1 LDVLII
7 NSKGDLFPSK
17 SIAAKDQIIAFKA
30 LRILN
35 RKGFFADQDKIK
47 LRSESLLDQLVLP
60 SDLVRYQLLSLFFE
74 SLQYDD
80 QLKNQKL
87 QETYANNLTLYS
99 QLFEEDLILE
109 EIFSNQYYGRNAAI
123 EEHVISK
130 LTNLKEHFQQI
141 TLNIADSIPKS
152 FRLGS
157 LSLLKRNFLSL
168 QEDADENSDLVQKKI
183 DFVHTSTVKKNL
195 QQLMQAVMTEQPIL
209 LQGELGCG
217 KSALIRELAKQTN
230 NEKDLIV
237 LYINDQTDGKSLIG
251 SYVCTDVPGEFIW
264 EAGVITRAVMKGYW
278 LVIEDID
285 RVNLEIV
292 SMLSLL
298 LESRLLLLPFH
309 SKPIRAHY
317 NFRLFGTR
325 TMKIH
330 SSLTP
335 HGPEDTVTI
344 FSSSTMLFS
353 QRNFSQIWHYIT
365 FETLPTEEIREI
377 IDVKYP
383 AIRKTLIDNLFQ
395 IMIPTSLTVAISNN
409 KGRPL
414 TLVEILKLANRF
426 QLYPSSEYLTDNT
439 QGQIVLDIID
449 VLYGK
454 VRIPDRYLSLM
465 KELVALLRNNGFLR
479 HSIESLTNDIPEIIN
494 NRMGNQQELKV
505 GRATLI
511 CASEGMLSS
520 SSSSN
525 ANSLKD
531 AMLLHDRKEQTSSS
545 ANFALTNYSKRFIE
559 KLAVSVQMKEP
570 VLLVG
575 ETGGGKTTTVQ
586 ELASLLG
593 KQLHVQNLSLGSDVN
608 DLLGGYRPVSIRQ
621 LLLPYYEQFL
631 RLFQPTFISPATPV
645 ESREKAE
652 KYLKTVARFFSNE
665 EWAKLLNAFETA
677 CMSATKNL
685 AKDIATE
692 TRVEALKIL
701 NNTMED
707 WEEFRIVVKRLQNNL
722 QKIENG
728 FAFSFQKGLLYD
740 AMQNG
745 YWILLDE
752 INLASSETLQ
762 ILSNILDFKNNKI
775 YTDVNDKNDKNGD
788 GNCIHVHKEFFL
800 FAAMN
805 PPTDI
810 CKKELPESLRNRFTE
825 FYVPELTDAQ
835 DLTIIVSKYLQG
847 FLNDAEKIRSI
858 VDVYLQC
865 RTAAES
871 ILSDGAGLKPRYSLR
886 SLTRSLKAALSF
898 KRMGLNPLGRCL
910 YEGFLLNFQSLLNEK
925 SRELMDKLLKS
936 ALWTESEGKSED
948 KEEKI
953 TTSSKG
959 SGKRKSDGKEKRKE
973 TEFGDSDSAWTS
985 FRPFKMKT
993 GPLPT
998 IDWTE
1003 TNNAT
1008 NRKFIPTPAV
1018 KKHIRTIAAAISA
1031 NVSAILLQGPTSVG
1045 KTTMIQYIAAKAGY
1059 KCVRINNHEQTDIQE
1074 YLGTYV
1080 TGPDGRLAF
1089 QYGLLVE
1096 ALKNGYWIILDEL
1109 NLAPSDILEALN
1121 RLLDDN
1127 REILI
1132 PETGEIVKPA
1142 PGFYLFATQN
1152 PPGIYGGR
1160 KPLSLAFRNRFVEI
1174 DIPDLPADEIVTII
1188 EESCGIANKFA
1199 RMLVNIM
1206 LELQKNRQ
1214 NSSLLLGKY
1223 GSLTV
1228 RDLIKWGKRSPQS
1241 ALDVAR
1247 EGYMLLV
1254 EKLRTQEEKAIV
1266 IKILSDVCKVNLQKE
1281 IMFPPSQE
1289 LVNAYT
1295 LLKNSNLHLVGV
1307 SGIAI
1312 TSSFNRMW
1320 TLLWHALEHNEP
1332 VLLIGE
1338 TGCGKTM
1345 VSQLYAAYKQQNLK
1359 ILNCHQSTET
1369 SDFIGGYRPVRGRE
1383 VAKQE
1388 LIQNCQQVLQFVQ
1401 EQRLSTAW
1409 NGLSITQDT
1418 SDTDLDVFIK
1428 KSDGLLQSSGTISS
1442 DSSMAQLL
1450 QSTKALQ
1457 VKLQSIFEWQDGPL
1471 IEAMSLGELFLIDEI
1486 NLAEDAV
1493 IERINSVLEF
1503 HSEITLAEKG
1513 SSKEIEKLI
1522 AHPNFKIIATMNPS
1536 GDYGKRELSPALRS
1550 RFTEIWIP
1558 SISDPKEIQAIIE
1571 EILSFPAELNT
1582 STHSTLNKNLSEVIS
1597 ASILLFIDW
1606 INTKI
1611 TQEMAGKKILIS
1623 IREILAWTSFIQ
1635 QLQVTDVQQAMLG
1648 YFHGAFLIILD
1659 GLGVGQHYSR
1669 DLIKRL
1675 KLEAFQFLLSLLPP
1689 AYEESI
1695 RLSSEYLVIP
1705 TKETVARVL
1714 PHRDE
1719 QSFIVGTFKIPLGH
1733 SASIKQDSSYAF
1745 DTPTTILNL
1754 GRILRGLQIHRPIL
1768 LEGPPGIGKSSIIHN
1783 LALATGHKLVRI
1795 NLSEH
1800 TELSDLLGSDL
1811 PMSNTDSSSPGENA
1825 PKFKW
1830 YDGIFLTAMKEG
1842 SWVLLDELN
1851 LAPQNVLEGLNAC
1864 FDHRETV
1871 YIPEICQSVACAKTF
1886 RVFCTQNPMNEGG
1899 GRKGLPSSFLS
1910 RFTRVFVEA
1919 LNNSDLYEIITKVIY
1934 DNKATKSTG
1943 AAEDEEPMMVTTA
1956 DHPSHSLE
1964 GNTLLFHYFPDDEFL
1979 GIIAKMVS
1987 FITELDSSTSLG
1999 NFGRVGAPWEFNLR
2013 DVFRWYELLKYL
2025 LYENYSSLH
2034 LEKTL
2039 GFDHSQLKSYFV
2051 SLSIYLLFV
2060 LRLRTTTD
2068 REQIIAVFQKFF
2080 EFPLNCHLLSFH
2092 DSFHHFQDLMQT
2104 KRNQT
2109 NLPHNFSR
2117 VLSPSNDLFDR
2128 SHQSLDSNMI
2138 DVIQAMDYAVQLQW
2152 PVLAIG
2158 AMHSGKRKAIEYLA
2172 HKYHRPLHIFSV
2184 IPSLDSSELLGS
2196 FEQATIQKKFLKIVE
2211 RLQRIISNLLSKF
2224 LSLPFQMDISNEESG
2239 NSFLQWI
2246 ANKLRVLLLEINEL
2260 EKKVSLLDSSH
2271 SSNSEGASLQI
2282 DTSISSLFQLIM
2294 NELLSLSSSSPS
2306 HTTKDSLSS
2315 FTENLAAVQHSL
2327 QELYQELKI
2336 CFTADGKLNDNYR
2349 GVFTW
2354 ENGVVVDAVIH
2365 GHWLILDNINLA
2377 TSSVLDRINS
2387 ILEPNGS
2394 IILTEDGTGKEIFP
2408 HKNFRIFFTMD
2419 PNYGEISRAMRNR
2432 CLEIYFLKENH
2443 SSDLQLQLHSKELIA
2458 NTPFKKLRHM
2468 DLTNLFFTSLKLYQ
2482 NSTSGL
2488 LLTWGRELI
2497 RRFTNDHQ
2505 SNMKESQ
2512 SFDVHHLNSKLEGL
2526 LKKCA
2531 SIGYYDFAEENQFN
2545 NTVIRRFALSSTSH
2559 SNVDPVN
2566 VFRNPMI
2573 LNLLSK
2579 PEEIICFLVLFSLLS
2594 REHPQQEHDQQ
2605 PSKNDLLSEWILL
2618 IVQREIEKELTSFGT
2633 QLPETRSFLE
2643 HNSQLREFIQSFS
2656 ASNGLLLL
2664 GSDFHEL
2671 KEEIILFFIQ
2681 FLAIKNSSNQQNYYI
2696 ISLLL
2701 HFYFSSNKFQN
2712 KFQSTTALYQ
2722 QLTSET
2728 NSKHSKLLFS
2738 FFAHSARQ
2746 LHYQSHDETIVKS
2759 MNLLSYLT
2767 SIQSGNKSLDGN
2779 YQNNRK
2785 LTILLKVY
2793 RFLGEL
2799 NAMFLSFIQT
2809 TSPHRLSSEEF
2820 HLINQKIWNSV
2831 DLIWCI
2837 FSQQPYNPDD
2847 DDDDTP
2853 EEIYP
2858 KNWDYLQLLLT
2869 WIDEGLDSLTVQS
2882 EALHDSLDEIQQS
2895 LAEILSLMERC
2906 SFNQLQQRGED
2917 NYLSSEAAVCHINRR
2932 KVDYSQFGGRPPLPT
2947 FHSPTDG
2954 IITLV
2959 EKETAVHAF
2968 WNCVEEFQTFM
2979 TTQMISRSNNNS
2991 RTMKSSQSVNSSFH
3005 LTHDHY
3011 QDEKQI
3017 HLFRDYLA
3025 LFSTFYLNYTN
3036 QIPSKF
3042 MKNAVN
3048 GTSTRSSFFIKK
3060 LIPFE
3065 NFSLLVEKLK
3075 TQFIDYYTSY
3085 AVLEFNELI
3094 GRLNQLEITERETFL
3109 FTNDV
3114 LKDRIALETKKQI
3127 LKNVDHFLYEYIAQ
3141 ELLTIRDL
3149 IAFIYSSIFFAKS
3162 PLTDDHLVSEL
3173 LHSFSQ
3179 LSNKIKKFVE
3189 LYLHYSLNNPIYLRE
3204 LQMIQWVLD
3213 AAVLFQTKNLS
3224 VPAVQEQWKDCWEIL
3239 GFILQKSLVSLD
3251 NLVYLVSNQSS
3262 SQNSL
3267 FSHVSNY
3274 SFMTPTIKLFFDRH
3288 RASDDE
3294 NHQYP
3299 STGLLQQQRSRN
3311 EMISQPKLDSVA
3323 VHSILKLTDINLL
3336 VPNVNIGP
3344 VRNVVRENTERILTV
3359 SSFQDAKTSL
3369 LLSFQSLLFVNV
3381 NEESEKEQ
3389 ILHNSERRVLRILSY
3404 LLEVLCSSTEFFSR
3418 EGQEFLASL
3427 ISSVQSAMISM
3438 STSPNSALVIQTII
3452 LPLLNHR
3459 HAVMESV
3466 NDSNMKYL
3474 FENCLFPICEKL
3486 SMLTTVSMKEEMR
3499 ENLICYCSTMIG
3511 IIRLQFLV
3519 PDSLLDPAIEPL
3531 YKSELLKTKLK
3542 ESKGQIISEL
3552 IINSFQESRN
3562 KIIFNQSVIDKM
3574 VGHEMISK
3582 EISVYE
3588 DDIIIRPKQTENR
3601 ENTNSNNVHSMANQ
3615 SKYSE
3620 LVLLLQ
3626 SFFMNGPLEF
3636 MKLLEFMERA
3646 SPILFNHQETVNN
3659 TNKVQLFHEITM
3671 ILTNIQSMM
3680 DTLNKNF
3687 SFGYEDVNVPIFSC
3701 LENIC
3706 SGITG
3711 IYQNLMKTAS
3721 INALSINKLHSEDEN
3736 TLISIIHDCLTM
3748 LSFTS
3753 FDADEKIDSSVL
3765 TRISTLAE
3773 KLFGIIQK
3781 NNFFTQKETLLVNPL
3796 VQHALYVLYYL
3807 LIRLDAFLG
3816 MNCSVEEENHH
3827 EYRSVISQSKQILEF
3842 FVLKYF
3848 EYLKEKELFDRK
3860 NASMYDI
3867 RDEEELKKNAELKEE
3882 QAFRQSFPNYLE
3894 DLHPIKSGI
3903 TNGNEEEEDD
3913 NELVTRSSFPSSSNE
3928 RKKSLNHNSFVD
3940 PFDEKVLFNIVNIL
3954 TRIICFDAKTTS
3966 SLSSGLPMKE
3976 RLSSVVLNAH
3986 FADLLFMKNYELIL
4000 QNSNNINDKQQ
4011 QGKTYDGLLLHA
4023 IQFNAYF
4030 NPLSATSFMKS
4041 TGKESKR
4048 KGKKQ
4053 QPEILTQS
4061 PLIMDKDLL
4070 LLFNPLYLSYYL
4082 PSSMMDSV
4090 TPEEAKNSPFAALL
4104 DYQPKDFHH
4113 DYSLTEIVYLIPSLN
4128 GILTRCSYLL
4138 KQFPS
4143 NELLIKIMKFIQQIY
4158 YEFSVTSS
4166 LGKLLISLQLLLK
4179 VTEEWEINSPKLY
4192 SFSEQ
4197 IMDLS
4202 LLINRWRKI
4211 ELRSWTHL
4219 LRTKEISIIQNKLIT
4234 QNYFFHLY
4242 KIYFMDLEEF
4252 LRALSVPKF
4261 VARNYESYFHRNKKS
4276 LSSVAEYNSS
4286 SAWKS
4291 LLTEDNT
4298 PDWIFSN
4305 EDKTQKKVFDEELTE
4320 EDQKRCE
4327 AFDKEVSSYLTKLL
4341 NTLDSL
4347 LRSSTVG
4354 EFPILLHSLRVMCLL
4369 LSKDISHFEEQE
4381 QSKRKSKK
4389 PLANMR
4395 KQELFV
4401 KHSMKKRIMKLSFGI
4416 WEYYSS
4422 FLVNV
4427 RRFQELMMK
4436 PIQEKITNEV
4446 KLGKWDSLNIYALLE
4461 NSEKIN
4467 RKLNKIIKEYEDEVL
4482 AFPVFTLLQK
4492 DLCKDLI
4499 SENGELI
4506 PSLAVPANSSLFP
4519 HLTTTTTTTS
4529 QNQKTNETTFLNSIL
4544 KHPLFS
4550 QSSKGSQRT
4559 EESSLVITKFP
4570 NLLKFQTRQKR
4581 MMKFLNNLFN
4591 FNHFQFLQEELEQ
4604 ELSSQRK
4611 PKLLKP
4617 KEENSA
4623 VGEQQEEMKEEANEE
4638 ISEEMKQREREIA
4651 VSNTKTISYG
4661 LQSHYFIESSVSDI
4675 FARMDSLR
4683 QENTTKPMK
4692 QKSVRDLL
4700 IALQEFGF
4708 STLRSALPPM
4718 FNEKNLNEFI
4728 LEIGKEIPSMKMM
4741 NSLSSPS
4748 SSSSVS
4754 LSSEVLERGE
4764 YYYYRNIMEFNQL
4777 KTQSHSMHT
4786 NDLSQKEILHMVIL
4800 SENMIFQNVKLRLSM
4815 ESSMREWNHFQSLQ
4829 SQLQDY
4835 LFSFEESS
4843 TLLADVSHEQS
4854 VESINTRYS
4863 HQLQKV
4869 YQLMIILLEFNEIIR
4884 AAIESETLVQK
4895 NYEENGL
4902 NLDLS
4907 HLKVFEIE
4915 NLKALQQFVESSVE
4929 QMVLFFEGSKRIN
4942 QLEELSAFNSTNVI
4956 SFNEKRSALSQI
4968 QSVLT
4973 DVQSKFVSYEQTVI
4987 SLSTRE
4993 NYQRIFDLVEGLLL
5007 SNKND
5012 HHKMIE
5018 DQNDE
5023 NLASHEEKQNNPVA
5037 TPEKDKLT
5045 SSFLEKTDKTVTRC
5059 LKVIERLNGLTSSIQ
5074 NYLTNASVDETAM
5087 TAATIE
5093 KSLIGCFGEV
5103 IFSSNTT
5110 SLELNLTQLISLTIY
5125 SFHCFQLVNLSE
5137 NIESLLRL
5145 LRNPA
5150 LLSQSTEE
5158 KSLKRN
5164 IIHQLINLLSFIQS
5178 SYQLLFQQLLLVYK
5192 TMNKFTY
5199 IIIRIF
5205 RNLLVKGICA
5215 NPAEDSEDQNKDEN
5229 KKDDLS
5235 QMKFDGEGTGMGEGE
5250 GQKDVSDQI
5259 ENEEQLLGLK
5269 NEPKDENE
5277 QSNEEKKEKKE
5288 KLNKEEQEK
5297 GMEMNEDFEG
5307 EMYDLEQEQEEE
5319 EKEDEEEEEDEE
5331 EKEDPEREMGEA
5343 NYDDIIDEKQWDS
5356 EDDEEEEN
5364 KDKDGKEQE
5373 QKQKEKMEKDTKSK
5387 GKKLEEMVT
5396 GEEEDEEEDNK
5407 DRKEGDQE
5415 EMNEANDENENE
5427 DEEEDGKVNEDN
5439 EEDYLDK
5446 PQGMKVKENPK
5457 EKENEEKKD
5466 NENEE
5471 EEGEEEEE
5479 VEGEKEEGEEAGEG
5493 MDFDEVDENAAQN
5506 QPEGE
5511 EQKEGEEEKD
5521 QEINL
5526 PDDLNIDGEKEEG
5539 ENDEN
5544 QENNN
5549 EQMEI
5554 DSINDEEEQPLED
5567 ENEEKPPPLH
5577 EPMEKK
5583 EKQKKNKPMAFGVQS
5598 MESEEQII
5606 NDQDEEKK
5614 KPELNQEKQK
5624 KGPRKD
5630 QPQSNAPEK
5639 EEQVD
5644 QEDQPPPQS
5653 SEGGGPDN
5661 QKTTSNQR
5669 NPPPEEENNKN
5680 KSSAYKEPANPFLS
5694 KGNIEKEW
5702 FRRLNITNNLQDDAL
5717 HDENEEDEDNDE
5729 NQQNRGQGEY
5739 EYDQNQ
5745 ANENKPME
5753 QVLGKDNN
5761 KQQDQNNALQQ
5772 PMLDDS
5778 NEIKQQQDQ
5787 ESQQQQQQEDNQ
5799 QQQGRHLF
5807 DETKPD
5813 DDENLSSKR
5822 KLQEEKEAERK
5833 RQMDEEHPNSPQK
5846 KKQKTNTSA
5855 EEEEEK
5861 KKKQK
5866 MEKHKEELSEEY
5878 PEELE
5883 DESEKPTSMEEMDYL
5898 ENKKPVNTNSQFN
5911 FGQFQESED
5920 EEEEMGSEE
5929 EEEIDEIMKGII
5941 YEDENDDQAL
5951 TLTTAEKQVYLQEW
5965 NVMKQKT
5972 EMQSIQLSE
5981 SLKLILEPMLL
5992 TKLQG
5997 YYRSG
6002 KKISMK
6008 KIISYISSN
6017 YRKDK
6022 IWLKRKKPNQRN
6034 YQIFLLVD
6042 NSKSMKFLSK
6052 KTMEIISLL
6061 LQTFSKLEIGSLSI
6075 GTFGEKLK
6083 ILFPFPNMTYSHP
6096 LSSESTSKPTKQQQK
6111 HQKSQKPTVDPTT
6124 GAWAST
6130 GNALMLND
6138 ENTLHLLSNL
6148 TFNSN
6153 STQLNDCL
6161 NDSIPYLTQAKEL
6174 LTMSSSMMSS
6184 GSMVL
6189 QLCFIISDARID
6201 SQNRA
6206 ELEKIIQKMSEEHI
6220 LVILLIIDDPSITNS
6235 EGGNKNKD
6243 QSNSILNTKVIKF
6256 NAKGELEKPK
6266 SYFEE
6271 FPFPYYIIVQNIQ
6284 QLPEIL
6290 ADALKQWFE
6299 LIKLQLSSNQN

>member
-1 LDVLII
+1 M
-7 NSKGDLFPSK
+7 
-17 SIAAKDQIIAFKA
+17 
-30 LRILN
+30 
-35 RKGFFADQDKIK
+35 
-47 LRSESLLDQLVLP
+47 
-60 SDLVRYQLLSLFFE
+60 
-74 SLQYDD
+74 
-80 QLKNQKL
+80 
-87 QETYANNLTLYS
+87 
-99 QLFEEDLILE
+99 
-109 EIFSNQYYGRNAAI
+109 
-123 EEHVISK
+123 
-130 LTNLKEHFQQI
+130 
-141 TLNIADSIPKS
+141 
-152 FRLGS
+152 
-157 LSLLKRNFLSL
+157 
-168 QEDADENSDLVQKKI
+168 QKKI

-195 QQLMQAVMTEQPIL
+195 QQLMQAVMIELPIL

-330 SSLTP
+330 SSITP

-344 FSSSTMLFS
+344 FSSSTMLSS

-395 IMIPTSLTVAISNN
+395 ITIPTSLTVMISNN

-465 KELVALLRNNGFLR
+465 KDLVTLLRNNGFLR

-511 CASEGMLSS
+511 CEGEGLLSS

-701 NNTMED
+701 NSTMEE

-762 ILSNILDFKNNKI
+762 ILSNILDFKNTKI

-825 FYVPELTDAQ
+825 FYVPELIDAQ

-898 KRMGLNPLGRCL
+898 KRMGLSPFGRCL

-925 SRELMDKLLKS
+925 SRELMDKLLRS

-973 TEFGDSDSAWTS
+973 TEFGDVDSAWTS

-1003 TNNAT
+1003 TNSST

-1188 EESCGIANKFA
+1188 EESCGIANKFS

-1345 VSQLYAAYKQQNLK
+1345 VSQLYAAYKKQNLK

-1388 LIQNCQQVLQFVQ
+1388 LIQNCQQILQFVL
-1401 EQRLSTAW
+1401 EQQLSSEW
-1409 NGLSITQDT
+1409 NGVLITQDT
-1418 SDTDLDVFIK
+1418 SDTDLEAFIK
-1428 KSDGLLQSSGTISS
+1428 KSNALVQSSGSISS
-1442 DSSMAQLL
+1442 DSSISQLL
-1450 QSTKALQ
+1450 QSAKALQ

-1582 STHSTLNKNLSEVIS
+1582 STYSALNKNLSEVIS

-1606 INTKI
+1606 INNKI
-1611 TQEMAGKKILIS
+1611 TQEMAGKKILIT

-1635 QLQVTDVQQAMLG
+1635 QLRVTDVQQAMLG

-1675 KLEAFQFLLSLLPP
+1675 KLEAFQFLLSLLPQ

-1811 PMSNTDSSSPGENA
+1811 PMSNTDSSNSGENA

-1899 GRKGLPSSFLS
+1899 GRKGLPASFLS

-1934 DNKATKSTG
+1934 DNTATKS
-1943 AAEDEEPMMVTTA
+1943 AVAEDAMMVTTA

-1964 GNTLLFHYFPDDEFL
+1964 GNSLLFHYFPDGEFL
-1979 GIIAKMVS
+1979 GIISKMVS

-2025 LYENYSSLH
+2025 LYQNYSSLH
-2034 LEKTL
+2034 LEKNL

-2060 LRLRTTTD
+2060 LRLRTTAD

-2080 EFPLNCHLLSFH
+2080 EFPLNRHLISFH
-2092 DSFHHFQDLMQT
+2092 DSFHHFQDSMEI
-2104 KRNQT
+2104 KRSPTYSSPN
-2109 NLPHNFSR
+2109 NFSR
-2117 VLSPSNDLFDR
+2117 VLSPSNDLFGP
-2128 SHQSLDSNMI
+2128 SHQTLDSNMI

-2172 HKYHRPLHIFSV
+2172 RKYHRQLHIFSV

-2211 RLQRIISNLLSKF
+2211 RLQGIISKLLSKF
-2224 LSLPFQMDISNEESG
+2224 LSLPFQMDNSNEESG

-2282 DTSISSLFQLIM
+2282 DTSISLSFQLIM
-2294 NELLSLSSSSPS
+2294 NELLSLSNSSSS
-2306 HTTKDSLSS
+2306 QVTTNDSLSS
-2315 FTENLAAVQHSL
+2315 FSENLAAVQHSL

-2432 CLEIYFLKENH
+2432 CLEIHFLKENH
-2443 SSDLQLQLHSKELIA
+2443 SSDLQLQHSKELIG
-2458 NTPFKKLRHM
+2458 NTRFKKLRHM

-2482 NSTSGL
+2482 NSTVSL
-2488 LLTWGRELI
+2488 LLSWGRELI
-2497 RRFTNDHQ
+2497 RRFTTDHQ
-2505 SNMKESQ
+2505 SNMKESH
-2512 SFDVHHLNSKLEGL
+2512 SIDVHHLNSKLEGL

-2531 SIGYYDFAEENQFN
+2531 SIGYYDFNEENQFN
-2545 NTVIRRFALSSTSH
+2545 NTVIRRFALSNASH
-2559 SNVDPVN
+2559 SNDPVN

-2579 PEEIICFLVLFSLLS
+2579 PEEIISFLVLFSLLS
-2594 REHPQQEHDQQ
+2594 REHQQEQQ
-2605 PSKNDLLSEWILL
+2605 QSTNDLLSEWIQL

-2633 QLPETRSFLE
+2633 QLPETLSFLE
-2643 HNSQLREFIQSFS
+2643 QNSQLREFIQSFS
-2656 ASNGLLLL
+2656 SSDGLLLF

-2701 HFYFSSNKFQN
+2701 HFYFSSNTFQD

-2722 QLTSET
+2722 QLKSET
-2728 NSKHSKLLFS
+2728 SSKRNKLLFS

-2746 LHYQSHDETIVKS
+2746 LHYQNREEKLVKS
-2759 MNLLSYLT
+2759 MNLYSYLT
-2767 SIQSGNKSLDGN
+2767 SIQTGNKSLDGN

-2785 LTILLKVY
+2785 LAILLKVY

-2809 TSPHRLSSEEF
+2809 TSSPLLSSEAF

-2837 FSQQPYNPDD
+2837 FSQQPYNPDE
-2847 DDDDTP
+2847 DDDTP
-2853 EEIYP
+2853 EEIIYP

-2869 WIDEGLDSLTVQS
+2869 WIDEGLDSLTLES
-2882 EALHDSLDEIQQS
+2882 EALQDSLDEIQQS
-2895 LAEILSLMERC
+2895 LAEILNLMERC

-2917 NYLSSEAAVCHINRR
+2917 YLSSEAAVCHINRR

-2947 FHSPTDG
+2947 FHAPTDG
-2954 IITLV
+2954 IITLT

-2968 WNCVEEFQTFM
+2968 WNCLEEFQTFL
-2979 TTQMISRSNNNS
+2979 TTQMISRSNNS
-2991 RTMKSSQSVNSSFH
+2991 RTMKSQSLNSPFH
-3005 LTHDHY
+3005 LTNDHY

-3042 MKNAVN
+3042 MKNAAN
-3048 GTSTRSSFFIKK
+3048 GTSSRSSFFIKK

-3075 TQFIDYYTSY
+3075 TQFTDYYTNYS
-3085 AVLEFNELI
+3085 VVEFNELI

-3149 IAFIYSSIFFAKS
+3149 IAFIYSYIFFAKS
-3162 PLTDDHLVSEL
+3162 PLTEDHLVSEL

-3179 LSNKIKKFVE
+3179 LSTKIKKFVE

-3204 LQMIQWVLD
+3204 LQIIQWVVD
-3213 AAVLFQTKNLS
+3213 AAVVFQTKNLA

-3262 SQNSL
+3262 SQHSL
-3267 FSHVSNY
+3267 FSHESNY

-3288 RASDDE
+3288 RDDDE
-3294 NHQYP
+3294 NHQYQ
-3299 STGLLQQQRSRN
+3299 STALLQQQRSRN
-3311 EMISQPKLDSVA
+3311 EMISQPNAVA
-3323 VHSILKLTDINLL
+3323 VHSVLKLTDINLL
-3336 VPNVNIGP
+3336 VPNVNISP
-3344 VRNVVRENTERILTV
+3344 VRNVVRENTDRILTV

-3369 LLSFQSLLFVNV
+3369 LLSFQSLLFVNAH
-3381 NEESEKEQ
+3381 EESEKEQ
-3389 ILHNSERRVLRILSY
+3389 ILSRERRVLRILSY
-3404 LLEVLCSSTEFFSR
+3404 LLEVLCSSTEYFSR

-3427 ISSVQSAMISM
+3427 ISSVQLAMVSM
-3438 STSPNSALVIQTII
+3438 STSPNSVLVIQTFI
-3452 LPLLNHR
+3452 LPLLNNR
-3459 HAVMESV
+3459 NDVMAAI
-3466 NDSNMKYL
+3466 NDSNMRYV
-3474 FENCLFPICEKL
+3474 FENCLFPIFEKL
-3486 SMLTTVSMKEEMR
+3486 SLLLVSSTNEEMR
-3499 ENLICYCSTMIG
+3499 DNLICYCSTMIG

-3574 VGHEMISK
+3574 TGHEMISK

-3588 DDIIIRPKQTENR
+3588 DEIIIRPKQTENR
-3601 ENTNSNNVHSMANQ
+3601 ENNSNNVHSMANQ

-3636 MKLLEFMERA
+3636 MKLLEFMERV
-3646 SPILFNHQETVNN
+3646 SIILFNNRETVNN

-3721 INALSINKLHSEDEN
+3721 INTLSLNKMHSEDEN
-3736 TLISIIHDCLTM
+3736 ALINIINDCFTM
-3748 LSFTS
+3748 LTFTS
-3753 FDADEKIDSSVL
+3753 FGADEKINSSAIIH
-3765 TRISTLAE
+3765 ISTLSE

-3816 MNCSVEEENHH
+3816 MNCCSGEENRHD
-3827 EYRSVISQSKQILEF
+3827 YRSVISQAKKTLEF

-3848 EYLKEKELFDRK
+3848 EYLKEKEIFERK
-3860 NASMYDI
+3860 NASMYDV

-3903 TNGNEEEEDD
+3903 TTGSEEEDED
-3913 NELVTRSSFPSSSNE
+3913 ASNELATRSSFPSSSNE
-3928 RKKSLNHNSFVD
+3928 SKKSLNHNSFVD

-3954 TRIICFDAKTTS
+3954 TRIICFDSKTTS
-3966 SLSSGLPMKE
+3966 SSAGLPMKE
-3976 RLSSVVLNAH
+3976 RLSSVLLNAH

-4000 QNSNNINDKQQ
+4000 QNNNMNDKQQ
-4011 QGKTYDGLLLHA
+4011 SKKYDGLLLHA

-4053 QPEILTQS
+4053 QEVLSQS
-4061 PLIMDKDLL
+4061 PLTMDKDLL
-4070 LLFNPLYLSYYL
+4070 LLSNPLYLSYYL
-4082 PSSMMDSV
+4082 PSSMMD
-4090 TPEEAKNSPFAALL
+4090 TITTEEAKTSPFAALL
-4104 DYQPKDFHH
+4104 DYHPKDFHH

-4128 GILTRCSYLL
+4128 GFLTRCSYLL

-4252 LRALSVPKF
+4252 LRVLSVPKF

-4276 LSSVAEYNSS
+4276 LSSVSEYNSS
-4286 SAWKS
+4286 SAWRS
-4291 LLTEDNT
+4291 LLTDDNT

-4305 EDKTQKKVFDEELTE
+4305 DDKTQKKVFDEELTE

-4381 QSKRKSKK
+4381 QSKKKSKK
-4389 PLANMR
+4389 SVANAR
-4395 KQELFV
+4395 KQEMFV

-4499 SENGELI
+4499 SDNGELI
-4506 PSLAVPANSSLFP
+4506 PSLAVPANNSLFP
-4519 HLTTTTTTTS
+4519 HFTTTT
-4529 QNQKTNETTFLNSIL
+4529 QNQKTNETTFLNSLL

-4550 QSSKGSQRT
+4550 QLSKGSQRR
-4559 EESSLVITKFP
+4559 EESSRVLTKFP

-4611 PKLLKP
+4611 PKVLKQ
-4617 KEENSA
+4617 KEENA
-4623 VGEQQEEMKEEANEE
+4623 AEGEQQEEVKEEVNEE
-4638 ISEEMKQREREIA
+4638 ISEEMKQKEREIA
-4651 VSNTKTISYG
+4651 VANTKTISYG
-4661 LQSHYFIESSVSDI
+4661 LQSHYFIESSVADI
-4675 FARMDSLR
+4675 FSRIDSLR

-4708 STLRSALPPM
+4708 STLRSALPSK

-4728 LEIGKEIPSMKMM
+4728 LEIGKEIPLMKMM
-4741 NSLSSPS
+4741 NSLSSS
-4748 SSSSVS
+4748 SSTSSS

-4815 ESSMREWNHFQSLQ
+4815 ESSMREWNHFQTMQ
-4829 SQLQDY
+4829 SQLKDY
-4835 LFSFEESS
+4835 LLSFEEDQQ
-4843 TLLADVSHEQS
+4843 LVADNHSDQQS
-4854 VESINTRYS
+4854 VESVNAQYS

-4895 NYEENGL
+4895 DYEENGL

-4915 NLKALQQFVESSVE
+4915 NLKALQQFVESLVE
-4929 QMVLFFEGSKRIN
+4929 QMVLFFDGSKKIN
-4942 QLEELSAFNSTNVI
+4942 QSEELSVSNSTIIVP
-4956 SFNEKRSALSQI
+4956 FNDKLSALSQI
-4968 QSVLT
+4968 QSVLG
-4973 DVQSKFVSYEQTVI
+4973 DFQVKLVSYEQTII

-4993 NYQRIFDLVEGLLL
+4993 NYQRITDLVESLLL
-5007 SNKND
+5007 SKKND
-5012 HHKMIE
+5012 DHRTIE
-5018 DQNDE
+5018 DQND
-5023 NLASHEEKQNNPVA
+5023 NLASHEEKQNSTVTTTA
-5037 TPEKDKLT
+5037 KDSLT
-5045 SSFLEKTDKTVTRC
+5045 NSFLEKTDKTVTRC
-5059 LKVIERLNGLTSSIQ
+5059 LKVIERLNGLTSTIQ
-5074 NYLTNASVDETAM
+5074 NYLTNKDVDETAM
-5087 TAATIE
+5087 TTATIE

-5145 LRNPA
+5145 LRNPS

-5158 KSLKRN
+5158 KTLKRN
-5164 IIHQLINLLSFIQS
+5164 IIQQLITLLSFIQS
-5178 SYQLLFQQLLLVYK
+5178 SYQLLFQQLLLLNK

-5215 NPAEDSEDQNKDEN
+5215 NPAEENEDDKKDDN
-5229 KKDDLS
+5229 KKDDLG
-5235 QMKFDGEGTGMGEGE
+5235 QMKFDEGTGMGEGE

-5269 NEPKDENE
+5269 NEQKDENDK
-5277 QSNEEKKEKKE
+5277 SNEEKKEKKE

-5307 EMYDLEQEQEEE
+5307 EMYDLEQEQDEE
-5319 EKEDEEEEEDEE
+5319 EKEDEEEEDEE

-5396 GEEEDEEEDNK
+5396 GEEEEDDQEDNK
-5407 DRKEGDQE
+5407 DRKEGDE
-5415 EMNEANDENENE
+5415 DEMNEANDENAE
-5427 DEEEDGKVNEDN
+5427 DEEEDDGKVNEDN

-5466 NENEE
+5466 NEEEEEEAEGEKNEAEGE
-5471 EEGEEEEE
+5471 EEGE
-5479 VEGEKEEGEEAGEG
+5479 G
-5493 MDFDEVDENAAQN
+5493 MEFDEVDENAAQN
-5506 QPEGE
+5506 QQQQE
-5511 EQKEGEEEKD
+5511 EGEEEND
-5521 QEINL
+5521 QEMNL

-5539 ENDEN
+5539 ENDEDQQN
-5544 QENNN
+5544 NNN
-5549 EQMEI
+5549 EQNQMEI
-5554 DSINDEEEQPLED
+5554 DSVNEEEQPNED
-5567 ENEEKPPPLH
+5567 ENEEKPLPLN

-5639 EEQVD
+5639 EEQAD
-5644 QEDQPPPQS
+5644 QEEQQPPQS

-5669 NPPPEEENNKN
+5669 NPQPEEENNKP

-5717 HDENEEDEDNDE
+5717 HDENDDEDNDE

-5745 ANENKPME
+5745 ANENKPTE

-5787 ESQQQQQQEDNQ
+5787 EGQQQQQKDDNQ
-5799 QQQGRHLF
+5799 SQARHLF
-5807 DETKPD
+5807 DETKQ

-5833 RQMDEEHPNSPQK
+5833 RQMDEEHPNQPQK
-5846 KKQKTNTSA
+5846 KKQKMNTSA

-5861 KKKQK
+5861 KKKQN
-5866 MEKHKEELSEEY
+5866 MEKLKEEISEEY
-5878 PEELE
+5878 PENEEME
-5883 DESEKPTSMEEMDYL
+5883 DESEKPKTTEEMDYL

-5920 EEEEMGSEE
+5920 EEEEELGSEE

-5941 YEDENDDQAL
+5941 YEDENDDEAL

-5972 EMQSIQLSE
+5972 ELQSIQLSE

-6096 LSSESTSKPTKQQQK
+6096 LSSEGTTSKPTKQQQK
-6111 HQKSQKPTVDPTT
+6111 QQKSQKPSVDPTS

-6235 EGGNKNKD
+6235 EAGNKNKD